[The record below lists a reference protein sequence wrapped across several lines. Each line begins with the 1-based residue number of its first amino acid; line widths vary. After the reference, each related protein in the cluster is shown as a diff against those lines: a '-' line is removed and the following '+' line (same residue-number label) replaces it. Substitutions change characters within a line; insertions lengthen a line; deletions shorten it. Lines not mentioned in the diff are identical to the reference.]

1 MGARLVEFYAEAA
14 KQAGLE
20 GKIKLAMITRISSA
34 NAAAEPDSPANI
46 ELFRKALEEVKKAS

>member
-1 MGARLVEFYAEAA
+1 MGQRLVEYYAEAA

-20 GKIKLAMITRISSA
+20 GKIKLALITRISSV
-34 NAAAEPDSPANI
+34 NALAEPDSPSNI